1 MIFAIEHDRCNEF
14 DKFEYY
20 WCEDMLQ
27 DKLSLIVEAA
37 QEEYITHVKER
48 KNTLEPQYKPE
59 YFIPTLASDD
69 MTIGELK
76 RLRKEYDKNLEEY
89 KKSNKKNFNDFL
101 KSRGII
107 PIIEWIQS
115 CKELPTVFLPWGH
128 LHGFNLEY

>member
-20 WCEDMLQ
+20 WCADMLQ
-27 DKLSLIVEAA
+27 SELSLAVEAA
-37 QEEYITHVKER
+37 QEEYTAHVKEL
-48 KNTLEPQYKPE
+48 KNTLEPKHDPK
-59 YFIPTLASDD
+59 YFNPLLAEDD
-69 MTIGELK
+69 TTIGELK
-76 RLRKEYDKNLEEY
+76 RWKNEYEKKLEEY